1 MNFYSNISPR
11 KKQTGMSRE
20 QKIWMYNE
28 MQRRKQEQLKQ
39 EQLKQEQL
47 KKEQIEK
54 GKISKESAL
63 KQPPFVGHENRFIS
77 NTKYFIINNNTS
89 GGSYKWET
97 DIEKYIPCTRI
108 FNHAIFS
115 KILSNHNNP
124 NNIVLLVNSFI
135 FTDFTIENLLQLYNR
150 YKFKVVI
157 PIHDWFWFNVG
168 QNYDLKYHNI
178 YLNKNMKL
186 HESSKKMFDI
196 CNKIICPSNFVYEII
211 LKHYP
216 SNKVEQIEW
225 IDYNLSNLSNNY
237 KINKNG
243 RINIGVFVGFSE
255 YKGMEQIRYL
265 MFKYKN
271 YTNINIFAIGINIEK
286 YEDNYGSFIDLI
298 KKHNIHG
305 LLYLNKWGETWCYG
319 LSKGLT
325 CGLPILYNN
334 IGAFKERIPNTD
346 KYIINNN
353 DESQFYDGN
362 MLNTNFEKLLTYV
375 RNNEIYIN
383 DAKPKIVENPFL
395 IDYLKGL

>member
-1 MNFYSNISPR
+1 MKFSGDFGKLVPGW
-11 KKQTGMSRE
+11 KKQTRMSRK
-20 QKIWMYNE
+20 QKIGIHNE
-28 MQRRKQEQLKQ
+28 MQRRKYIQRHNE
-39 EQLKQEQL
+39 
-47 KKEQIEK
+47 
-54 GKISKESAL
+54 KISRNNAL
-63 KQPPFVGHENRFIS
+63 KEPPHVGHENSFIS
-77 NTKYFIINNNTS
+77 NTKYFIINNNTA

-108 FNHAIFS
+108 FNHATFS
-115 KILSNHNNP
+115 RILSHHNNP
-124 NNIVLLVNSFI
+124 NNIVVLINSFLL
-135 FTDFTIENLLQLYNR
+135 TDFTIENLLQLYDI

-157 PIHDWFWFNVG
+157 PIHDWYWFNVG
-168 QNYDLKYHNI
+168 WDYNLKHHHI
-178 YLNKNMKL
+178 YLDKNMKL
-186 HESSKKMFDI
+186 PESSKKLFDI

-216 SNKVEQIEW
+216 SNKVEHIEW

-243 RINIGVFVGFSE
+243 RINIGVFVGLSE
-255 YKGMEQIRYL
+255 CKGVEQIRYL
-265 MFKYKN
+265 VNRFKSTIKFC
-271 YTNINIFAIGINIEK
+271 IVGKNIEK

-298 KKHNIHG
+298 KKYNIHG

-353 DESQFYDGN
+353 NESQFYDRN
-362 MLNTNFEKLLTYV
+362 MLNNNFEKLLTYI
-375 RNNEIYIN
+375 RNNEIYVN
-383 DAKPKIVENPFL
+383 DTKPKMVENSIL
-395 IDYLKGL
+395 IDYLKSL